1 MYPKKSN
8 ELIYVSSYKDDV
20 LDVLMAQ
27 RTARNNALM
36 RAAADSTEAPEPE
49 LFPPE
54 LTRRYTLNFKPRT
67 QGDEPVKALAVRQV
81 RGEHLGHLIT
91 VRGIT
96 TRVSD
101 VKPTVEVNA
110 YTCDRCG
117 CEIFQPVGSKTF
129 GPLIECPSQDCK
141 VNQTK
146 GQLHHSTRASK
157 FQPFQEVKI
166 QEMAS
171 TLR

>member
-1 MYPKKSN
+1 
-8 ELIYVSSYKDDV
+8 
-20 LDVLMAQ
+20 MAQ
-27 RTARNNALM
+27 RSARNNALM
-36 RAAADSTEAPEPE
+36 RATADQDELSMEPE
-49 LFPPE
+49 LFSPE
-54 LTRRYTLNFKPRT
+54 LTRRYTLTLKPRT

-129 GPLIECPSQDCK
+129 GPLVECPSQDCK
-141 VNQTK
+141 TNQTK
-146 GQLHHSTRASK
+146 GQLHHSTRVSK

-166 QEMAS
+166 QEMAAQDPV
-171 TLR
+171 

>member
-1 MYPKKSN
+1 MS
-8 ELIYVSSYKDDV
+8 
-20 LDVLMAQ
+20 Q
-27 RTARNNALM
+27 RTARNNALL
-36 RAAADSTEAPEPE
+36 RAAAEQTDPTVEPE
-49 LFPPE
+49 LFPAE

-67 QGDEPVKALAVRQV
+67 RGDEPVKALAVRQV

-129 GPLIECPSQDCK
+129 GGGLQ
-141 VNQTK
+141 NQ
-146 GQLHHSTRASK
+146 SD
-157 FQPFQEVKI
+157 
-166 QEMAS
+166 
-171 TLR
+171 